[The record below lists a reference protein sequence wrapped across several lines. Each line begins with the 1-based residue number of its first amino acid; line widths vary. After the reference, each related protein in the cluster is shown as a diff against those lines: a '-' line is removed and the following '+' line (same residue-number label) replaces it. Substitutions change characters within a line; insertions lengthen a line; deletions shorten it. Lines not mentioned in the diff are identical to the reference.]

1 MNLHQLRIFYTVAQL
16 GSMTAAAKQLY
27 ISQPAVTKQVH
38 LLEENYGVTLVER
51 SGRGIKLTALAKPYT
66 NKRVNCSIRLA
77 PSNAY
82 CKVATLQSELVAPKS
97 LSAG

>member
-51 SGRGIKLTALAKPYT
+51 QR
-66 NKRVNCSIRLA
+66 
-77 PSNAY
+77 
-82 CKVATLQSELVAPKS
+82 
-97 LSAG
+97 AGHQTHRPR